1 MTQVTSEEG
10 KKQYE
15 EYVKQVTP
23 THSLAANMLRAF
35 VAGGLIC
42 MLGQGIL
49 NFALAQGMD
58 QETAGTWCSVVLI
71 FLSALTTGL
80 NLYPRFARWA
90 GAGSLVPITGF
101 ANSVAA
107 PAIEYKKEG
116 QVFGIGCRIF
126 TIAGPVI
133 LYGILSSGILGLA
146 DWLAGRWF

>member
-1 MTQVTSEEG
+1 MTQLTSEEE

-15 EYVKQVTP
+15 AYVKQVTP
-23 THSLAANMLRAF
+23 THSLAGNMARAF
-35 VAGGLIC
+35 LAGGLIC
-42 MLGQGIL
+42 VLGQGIL
-49 NFALAQGMD
+49 NFAMSRGVD
-58 QETAGTWCSVVLI
+58 QETAGTWCSVTLI

-80 NLYPRFARWA
+80 NLYPRFAKWA
-90 GAGSLVPITGF
+90 GAGCLVPITGF

-107 PAIEYKKEG
+107 PAIEYQKEG

-133 LYGILSSGILGLA
+133 LYGILASGALGLI